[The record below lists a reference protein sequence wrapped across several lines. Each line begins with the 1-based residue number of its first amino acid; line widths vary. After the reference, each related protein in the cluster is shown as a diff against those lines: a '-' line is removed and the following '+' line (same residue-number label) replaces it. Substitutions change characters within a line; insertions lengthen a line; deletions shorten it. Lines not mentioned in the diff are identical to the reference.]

1 MADSPELQEQNSGDE
16 DAVRVPLAREHVHVS
31 KREVTTG
38 TVQVRTIVD
47 VEQGLAEAT
56 LTEEF
61 VEVTRVPMDRVV
73 EEMPDVRTEGDL
85 TIVPVVEEVAVV
97 VKRLVLKEEV
107 HIKRRMRT
115 RDVAVPVELRRERA
129 VVERLPGPE
138 PGEES

>member
-1 MADSPELQEQNSGDE
+1 
-16 DAVRVPLAREHVHVS
+16 
-31 KREVTTG
+31 
-38 TVQVRTIVD
+38 VD